1 MSVCEQ
7 RGGGEERKCSII
19 QEATG
24 GSTWPCSR
32 ENKGSDPHCVFTFH
46 DNTAHPQAYIAEER
60 NGQMVFTGNRTECA
74 LLLLTRAW
82 GLDFRDIR
90 EEMDERLHQ
99 VGGQAG
105 VGTSGRRWTRGCT
118 RWGVRQGSGHQ
129 GGDGRQAAP
138 GGGDQAGVRT
148 SGRRWTR
155 SCTRWG
161 GQARCTR
168 WGMKAGGG
176 DRQGCRGWG
185 G

>member
-105 VGTSGRRWTRGCT
+105 VGTSGRRWTRGY
-118 RWGVRQGSGHQ
+118 
-129 GGDGRQAAP
+129 
-138 GGGDQAGVRT
+138 
-148 SGRRWTR
+148 
-155 SCTRWG
+155 TRWG
-161 GQARCTR
+161 GQA
-168 WGMKAGGG
+168 GGG
-176 DRQGCRGWG
+176 ARQECRGG
-185 G
+185 GASQVGELGVHLHIAGAVRQPHPLSFRHLIMCATLCETRQL